1 MVSNPVRFT
10 NLSSPKVSTLEL
22 EFRTGNDDLRGGKDN
37 LNLRINFKNGRSQYV
52 ANVNK
57 GKRWA
62 NGSQN
67 TVKIK
72 LDQAISSGQVKSIQL
87 ITTSKGGWNGD
98 NWNMNAVKVR
108 EVSSSKKLIY
118 QKSGNPVKRFTG
130 SSRSHLIPIS

>member
-130 SSRSHLIPIS
+130 SSRSHLLPIS